1 MANLA
6 STQLEQLREIGAYLR
21 QVREHQG
28 RALDDIA
35 NQIFIRPALLR
46 GIEEGQD
53 QHLPEPVF
61 VQGFIRRY
69 AEALGLD
76 GNEIAQAFTVTPV
89 SVLPQFQ
96 SNGSSQANGNGSG
109 ELESRPPVQASVE
122 ASASA
127 SPSRRRDQPAEKSLP
142 LGIIGAL
149 LALVAGIGLL
159 AWALSNRGS
168 QPSVAQSTAPD
179 PKPPAAVTPTPAPVP
194 TPQPTPTVAASPKP
208 VLDAP
213 VVADLKLDSASWMSI
228 VADGKKVYEGTLESG
243 TQETYKAQNSLRI
256 TSGNAGGVRL
266 SFNGSQPVKMGE
278 SGLVKTL
285 TLTPTTDPATLATP

>member
-46 GIEEGQD
+46 AVEEGQD

-76 GNEIAQAFTVTPV
+76 GNEISQAFTVTPA

-96 SNGSSQANGNGSG
+96 ANNGSSRANGNGSG
-109 ELESRPPVQASVE
+109 GIESRSPVQSVVDTPAPASTPE
-122 ASASA
+122 
-127 SPSRRRDQPAEKSLP
+127 RRDQFAEKSLP
-142 LGIIGAL
+142 LGLIGAL
-149 LALVAGIGLL
+149 LALVAGVGLVF
-159 AWALSNRGS
+159 WISNHRGP
-168 QPSVAQSTAPD
+168 QPSAAQSKTSD
-179 PKPPAAVTPTPAPVP
+179 SKPPAAVPPTSE
-194 TPQPTPTVAASPKP
+194 PQPTPTVAATPKP
-208 VLDAP
+208 ALSAP
-213 VVADLKLDSASWMSI
+213 VVADLELDSPSWVSI
-228 VADGKKVYEGTLESG
+228 VADGKKVYEGTLTSG
-243 TQETYKAQNSLRI
+243 AQETYEAQSSLKI
-256 TSGNAGGVRL
+256 TAGNAGGVNL
-266 SFNGSQPVKMGE
+266 SFNGNQPVKMGE
-278 SGLVKTL
+278 TGTVETF
-285 TLTPTTDPATLATP
+285 TLTPKTDPATLATP